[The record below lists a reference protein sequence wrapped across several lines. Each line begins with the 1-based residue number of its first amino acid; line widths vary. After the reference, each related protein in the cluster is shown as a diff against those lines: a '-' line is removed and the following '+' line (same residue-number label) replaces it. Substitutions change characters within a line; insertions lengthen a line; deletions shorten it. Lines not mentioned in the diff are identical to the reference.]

1 MTPQE
6 KIEQMLLNND
16 EFLCGYHYEE
26 IVTSDYDNI
35 VSILNQAID
44 AYKQT
49 ELYDYEVDDLDTL
62 LGTEKDKMNALAN
75 YLRHVADQ
83 IEEKD

>member
-16 EFLCGYHYEE
+16 ESLCGYHYEE
-26 IVTSDYDNI
+26 IVTSDYNNI